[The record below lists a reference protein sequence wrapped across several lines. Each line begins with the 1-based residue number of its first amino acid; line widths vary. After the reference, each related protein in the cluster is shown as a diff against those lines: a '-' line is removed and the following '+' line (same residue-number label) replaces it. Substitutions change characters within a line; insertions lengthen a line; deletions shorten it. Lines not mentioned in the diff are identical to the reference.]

1 MAKSSIEKWVEAL
14 REMEEEKTPITS
26 LALVEAMEISDTD
39 RSSAL
44 DIAAGWISTL
54 RRYGLLKPVRGRK
67 VDGPRRQLQ
76 VYELTNWGRRYKEK
90 GKATGGLRI
99 AANPRGKQG

>member
-1 MAKSSIEKWVEAL
+1 MAKSSIEKWVKAL
-14 REMEEEKTPITS
+14 RKMSEEERPITS
-26 LALVEAMEISDTD
+26 QALVEVMRISDTD

-54 RRYGLLKPVRGRK
+54 RRYGFLRALRGSK
-67 VDGPRRQLQ
+67 VAGPRRRLQ
-76 VYELTNWGRRYKEK
+76 VYELTNWGHRYKAK

-99 AANPRGKQG
+99 AANPSGKQG